1 MPIGLG
7 LIHVKGNIC
16 KYESVASG
24 NRRQM
29 ALAGRRVK
37 CRKAGKRGYVVDTR
51 HGSPDIDRNRRGAAK
66 RRGSGKMTAT
76 RRKGGSAKRK
86 STTPRRSGGRAPSL
100 KGLKCKNVTFRSSK
114 GKRYCR
120 KLCWKPVFGLVHG
133 GGRIVHN
140 RSCR

>member
-16 KYESVASG
+16 KYEAVAKG

-29 ALAGRRVK
+29 ALAGQRVK

-66 RRGSGKMTAT
+66 RRGSGKMTPS
-76 RRKGGSAKRK
+76 RRSAKR
-86 STTPRRSGGRAPSL
+86 TTSRSGSAARTPSL

-120 KLCWKPVFGLVHG
+120 KLCWKSVHGLVHG